1 MAGTGSRD
9 LFFQSEFDTL
19 FMESFSF
26 RVVFP

>member
-19 FMESFSF
+19 FMESFCVS
-26 RVVFP
+26 VVLP

>member
-1 MAGTGSRD
+1 MVGTGSRD